1 MFTPTRLA
9 LATVLSLAFTPLAAQ
24 DFDESYAAYQ
34 AGDYATAL
42 QGLKPLAEQGSAGAQ
57 TILGVM
63 YNQGQGVPL
72 DNIEAGRWFLLAA
85 QQGNALAQVAV
96 ASRYMAGKTQDYA
109 EAVKWFRLAAQQGN
123 ATAQY
128 QLGFYLRN
136 GIGTLQ
142 DYAEAVK
149 WFRLA
154 AQQGNVMAQ
163 SQLGY
168 SYQFEHGL
176 PQDNTKAH
184 MWLNIASANGDAT
197 AGSFRIE
204 LAAEMTPADISKAQ
218 EMAREC
224 MASSYQN
231 CGE

>member
-72 DNIEAGRWFLLAA
+72 DDIEAGRWFL
-85 QQGNALAQVAV
+85 
-96 ASRYMAGKTQDYA
+96 
-109 EAVKWFRLAAQQGN
+109 
-123 ATAQY
+123 
-128 QLGFYLRN
+128 
-136 GIGTLQ
+136 
-142 DYAEAVK
+142 
-149 WFRLA
+149 
-154 AQQGNVMAQ
+154 
-163 SQLGY
+163 
-168 SYQFEHGL
+168 
-176 PQDNTKAH
+176 
-184 MWLNIASANGDAT
+184 
-197 AGSFRIE
+197 FRIE
-204 LAAEMTPADISKAQ
+204 LAGEMTPADISKAQ

-224 MASSYQN
+224 MASDYQN